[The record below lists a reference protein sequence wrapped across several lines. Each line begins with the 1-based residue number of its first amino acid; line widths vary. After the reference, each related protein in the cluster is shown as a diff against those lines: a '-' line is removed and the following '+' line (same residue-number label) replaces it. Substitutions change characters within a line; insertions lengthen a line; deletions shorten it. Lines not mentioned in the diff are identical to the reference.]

1 MTEPAQTFFSCN
13 GAVTETLLH
22 HIRHIMALEKVLV
35 VHENGTCA
43 FFSFAF
49 LEAYIVSALV
59 SVVSV

>member
-1 MTEPAQTFFSCN
+1 
-13 GAVTETLLH
+13 
-22 HIRHIMALEKVLV
+22 MALEKVLV